1 MYIGELAAIGAAIVW
16 ACATWIYGQFGH
28 RFSAMQL
35 NIVKGV
41 VASGMMLLVMP
52 LIPMPEFEMSA
63 NHFWILAI
71 SGVIGIAIGDSAYF
85 AALKRIG
92 ANKTLLLESLAP
104 PLSGV
109 LALMFLG
116 AALTLQSWLGV
127 VITTLAVTFVVF
139 QPSQSVNGEA
149 DSKNKAQWSGIG
161 FGLVAS
167 VCQASGVVISHY
179 ALVAG
184 DIPPLLGALIRLT
197 IGVFV
202 VMLVIPFVESKPY
215 SSMKKDLWEMTK
227 FDKLW
232 LLGAIFVGTFLALWL
247 QQVALKNANPAIAQT
262 LIATSPVF
270 ILVIYVLKGEKI
282 SKQSVI
288 GTLAAL
294 GGISL
299 FFYQ

>member
-16 ACATWIYGQFGH
+16 AFATWIYGQFGH

-202 VMLVIPFVESKPY
+202 VMLIIPFVESKPY

>member
-41 VASGMMLLVMP
+41 VASGMMLLVMS
-52 LIPMPEFEMSA
+52 LIPMPEFELSA

-139 QPSQSVNGEA
+139 QPSKSASG
-149 DSKNKAQWSGIG
+149 DSSHKAQWSGIG
-161 FGLVAS
+161 YGLVAS

-184 DIPPLLGALIRLT
+184 DVPPLLGALIRLT
-197 IGVFV
+197 IGVFA
-202 VMLVIPFVESKPY
+202 VMLVIPFVEKKPY
-215 SSMKKDLWEMTK
+215 ASIKRDLWAMTK
-227 FDKLW
+227 LDKLW

-270 ILVIYVLKGEKI
+270 ILVIYALKGEKV

-288 GTLAAL
+288 GTLVAL

>member
-1 MYIGELAAIGAAIVW
+1 MYIGEIAAIGAAIVW

-35 NIVKGV
+35 NIIKGLI
-41 VASGMMLLVMP
+41 ASVMMLLVMP
-52 LIPMPEFEMSA
+52 LIPMPDFELSA

-71 SGVIGIAIGDSAYF
+71 SGIIGIAIGDSAYF

-139 QPSQSVNGEA
+139 QPSNSVSD
-149 DSKNKAQWSGIG
+149 DSTNQAQWSGIG
-161 FGLVAS
+161 YGLVAS

-197 IGVFV
+197 IGVFA
-202 VMLVIPFVESKPY
+202 VMIIVPFVENKPY
-215 SSMKKDLWEMTK
+215 SSIKRDLWEMAK
-227 FDKLW
+227 LDKLW
-232 LLGAIFVGTFLALWL
+232 LLSAIFVGTFLALWL
-247 QQVALKNANPAIAQT
+247 QQIALKNANPAIAQT

-270 ILVIYVLKGEKI
+270 ILVIYALKGEKV
-282 SKQSVI
+282 SKQSLI
-288 GTLAAL
+288 GTLAAV

>member
-1 MYIGELAAIGAAIVW
+1 MYIGEIAAIGAAIVW

-35 NIVKGV
+35 NIIKGL
-41 VASGMMLLVMP
+41 VASVMMLLVMP
-52 LIPMPEFEMSA
+52 LIPMPEFELSA

-71 SGVIGIAIGDSAYF
+71 SGIIGIAIGDSAYF

-139 QPSQSVNGEA
+139 QPSNSVSD
-149 DSKNKAQWSGIG
+149 DSTNQAQWSGIG
-161 FGLVAS
+161 YGLVAS

-197 IGVFV
+197 IGVFA
-202 VMLVIPFVESKPY
+202 VMMIIPFVENKPY
-215 SSMKKDLWEMTK
+215 SSIKRDLWEMTK
-227 FDKLW
+227 LDKLW
-232 LLGAIFVGTFLALWL
+232 LLSAIFVGTFLALWL
-247 QQVALKNANPAIAQT
+247 QQIALKNANPAIAQT

-270 ILVIYVLKGEKI
+270 ILVIYALKGEKV
-282 SKQSVI
+282 SKQSLI
-288 GTLAAL
+288 GTLAAV

>member
-1 MYIGELAAIGAAIVW
+1 MYIGEVAAIGAAIVW

-35 NIVKGV
+35 NIIKGF
-41 VASGMMLLVMP
+41 VASVMMLIVMP
-52 LIPMPEFEMSA
+52 LIPMPEFELSA

-71 SGVIGIAIGDSAYF
+71 SGIIGIAIGDSAYF

-109 LALMFLG
+109 LTLMFLG

-139 QPSQSVNGEA
+139 QPSNSVSE
-149 DSKNKAQWSGIG
+149 DSTNQAQWIGIG
-161 FGLVAS
+161 YGLVAS

-179 ALVAG
+179 ALVSG

-197 IGVFV
+197 IGVFA
-202 VMLVIPFVESKPY
+202 VMMIIPFVERKPY
-215 SSMKKDLWEMTK
+215 SSIKRDLWDMTK
-227 FDKLW
+227 LDKLW
-232 LLGAIFVGTFLALWL
+232 LLSAIFVGTFLALWL
-247 QQVALKNANPAIAQT
+247 QQIALKNANPAIAQT

-270 ILVIYVLKGEKI
+270 ILVIYALKGEKV
-282 SKQSVI
+282 SKQSLI
-288 GTLAAL
+288 GTLAAV

>member
-1 MYIGELAAIGAAIVW
+1 MYIGEIAAIGAAIVW

-35 NIVKGV
+35 NIVKGL
-41 VASGMMLLVMP
+41 VASVMMLLVMP
-52 LIPMPEFEMSA
+52 LIPMPDFELSA

-71 SGVIGIAIGDSAYF
+71 SGFIGIAIGDSAYF

-139 QPSQSVNGEA
+139 QPSNSVSD
-149 DSKNKAQWSGIG
+149 DSTNQTQWSGIG
-161 FGLVAS
+161 YGLVAS

-179 ALVAG
+179 ALVSG

-197 IGVFV
+197 IGVFA
-202 VMLVIPFVESKPY
+202 VMMIIPFVERKPY
-215 SSMKKDLWEMTK
+215 SSIKRDLWEMTK
-227 FDKLW
+227 LDKLW
-232 LLGAIFVGTFLALWL
+232 LLSAIFVGTFLALWL
-247 QQVALKNANPAIAQT
+247 QQIALKNANPAIAQT

-270 ILVIYVLKGEKI
+270 ILVIYALKGEKV
-282 SKQSVI
+282 SKQSLI
-288 GTLAAL
+288 GTLAAV

>member
-1 MYIGELAAIGAAIVW
+1 MYIGEIAAIGAAIVW

-35 NIVKGV
+35 NIIKGL
-41 VASGMMLLVMP
+41 VASVMMLLVMP
-52 LIPMPEFEMSA
+52 LIPMPEFELSA

-71 SGVIGIAIGDSAYF
+71 SGIIGIAIGDSAYF

-116 AALTLQSWLGV
+116 AALTLQNWLGV

-139 QPSQSVNGEA
+139 QPSNSVSG
-149 DSKNKAQWSGIG
+149 DSTNQAQWSGIG
-161 FGLVAS
+161 YGLVAS

-197 IGVFV
+197 IGVFA
-202 VMLVIPFVESKPY
+202 VMMIIPFVERKPY
-215 SSMKKDLWEMTK
+215 SSIKKDLWEMTK
-227 FDKLW
+227 LDKLW
-232 LLGAIFVGTFLALWL
+232 LLSAIFVGTFLALWL
-247 QQVALKNANPAIAQT
+247 QQIALKNANPAIAQT

-270 ILVIYVLKGEKI
+270 ILVIYALKGEKV
-282 SKQSVI
+282 SKQSLI
-288 GTLAAL
+288 GTLAAV

>member
-1 MYIGELAAIGAAIVW
+1 MYIGEIAAIGAAIVW

-35 NIVKGV
+35 NIIKGL
-41 VASGMMLLVMP
+41 VASVMMLLVMP
-52 LIPMPEFEMSA
+52 LIPMPEFELSA

-71 SGVIGIAIGDSAYF
+71 SGIIGIAIGDSAYF

-139 QPSQSVNGEA
+139 QPSKSANN
-149 DSKNKAQWSGIG
+149 DSTNQAQWSGIG
-161 FGLVAS
+161 YGLVAS

-197 IGVFV
+197 VGVFA
-202 VMLVIPFVESKPY
+202 VMMIIPFVENKPY
-215 SSMKKDLWEMTK
+215 SSIKRDLWEMTK
-227 FDKLW
+227 LDKLW
-232 LLGAIFVGTFLALWL
+232 LLSAIFVGTFLALWL
-247 QQVALKNANPAIAQT
+247 QQIALKNANPAIAQT

-270 ILVIYVLKGEKI
+270 ILVIYALKGEKV
-282 SKQSVI
+282 SKQSII
-288 GTLAAL
+288 GTLAAV

>member
-1 MYIGELAAIGAAIVW
+1 MYIGEIAAIGAAIVW
-16 ACATWIYGQFGH
+16 GCATWIYGQFGH

-35 NIVKGV
+35 NIIKGLI
-41 VASGMMLLVMP
+41 ASVMMLLVMP
-52 LIPMPEFEMSA
+52 LIPMPEFELSA

-71 SGVIGIAIGDSAYF
+71 SGIIGIAIGDSAYF

-139 QPSQSVNGEA
+139 QPSNSVSG
-149 DSKNKAQWSGIG
+149 DSTNQAQWSGIAY
-161 FGLVAS
+161 GLVAS

-197 IGVFV
+197 IGVFA
-202 VMLVIPFVESKPY
+202 VMMIIPFVENKPY
-215 SSMKKDLWEMTK
+215 SSIKRDLWEMTK
-227 FDKLW
+227 LDKLW
-232 LLGAIFVGTFLALWL
+232 LLSAIFVGTFLALWL
-247 QQVALKNANPAIAQT
+247 QQIALKNANPAIAQT

-270 ILVIYVLKGEKI
+270 ILVIYALKGEKV
-282 SKQSVI
+282 SKQSLI
-288 GTLAAL
+288 GTLAAV

>member
-1 MYIGELAAIGAAIVW
+1 MYIGEIAAIGAAIVW

-35 NIVKGV
+35 NIVKGL
-41 VASGMMLLVMP
+41 VASVMMLLVMP
-52 LIPMPEFEMSA
+52 LIPMPDFEMSA

-71 SGVIGIAIGDSAYF
+71 SGFIGIAIGDSAYF

-139 QPSQSVNGEA
+139 QPSNSVSD
-149 DSKNKAQWSGIG
+149 DSTNQTQWSGIG
-161 FGLVAS
+161 YGLVAS

-179 ALVAG
+179 ALVSG

-197 IGVFV
+197 IGVFA
-202 VMLVIPFVESKPY
+202 VMMIIPFVERKPY
-215 SSMKKDLWEMTK
+215 SSIKRDLWDMTK
-227 FDKLW
+227 LDKLW
-232 LLGAIFVGTFLALWL
+232 LLSAIFVGTFLALWL
-247 QQVALKNANPAIAQT
+247 QQIALKNANPAIAQT

-270 ILVIYVLKGEKI
+270 ILVIYALKGEKV
-282 SKQSVI
+282 SKQSLM
-288 GTLAAL
+288 GTLAAV

>member
-1 MYIGELAAIGAAIVW
+1 MYIGEIAAIGAAIVW

-28 RFSAMQL
+28 CFSAIQL
-35 NIVKGV
+35 NIIKGL
-41 VASGMMLLVMP
+41 VASIMMLLVMP
-52 LIPMPEFEMSA
+52 LIPMPEFELSA
-63 NHFWILAI
+63 NHFWVLAI
-71 SGVIGIAIGDSAYF
+71 SGIIGIAIGDSAYF
-85 AALKRIG
+85 SALKRIG

-139 QPSQSVNGEA
+139 QPSNSVSD
-149 DSKNKAQWSGIG
+149 DSTNQAQWGGIG
-161 FGLVAS
+161 YGLVAS

-197 IGVFV
+197 IGVFA
-202 VMLVIPFVESKPY
+202 VMMIIPFVERKPY
-215 SSMKKDLWEMTK
+215 SSIKRDLWEMTK
-227 FDKLW
+227 LDKLW
-232 LLGAIFVGTFLALWL
+232 LLSAIFVGTFLALWL
-247 QQVALKNANPAIAQT
+247 QQIALKNANPAIAQT

-270 ILVIYVLKGEKI
+270 ILVIYALKGEKA
-282 SKQSVI
+282 SKQSLI
-288 GTLAAL
+288 GTLAAV
-294 GGISL
+294 GGITL

>member
-1 MYIGELAAIGAAIVW
+1 MYIGEIAAIGAAIVW

-35 NIVKGV
+35 NIIKGL
-41 VASGMMLLVMP
+41 VASVMMLLVMP
-52 LIPMPEFEMSA
+52 LIQMPEFELSA

-71 SGVIGIAIGDSAYF
+71 SGIIGIAIGDSAYF

-139 QPSQSVNGEA
+139 QPSNSVSD
-149 DSKNKAQWSGIG
+149 DSTNQAQWSGIG
-161 FGLVAS
+161 YGLVAS

-184 DIPPLLGALIRLT
+184 DIPPLLGALIRLA
-197 IGVFV
+197 IGVFA
-202 VMLVIPFVESKPY
+202 VMMIIPFVENKPY
-215 SSMKKDLWEMTK
+215 SSIKRDLWEMTK
-227 FDKLW
+227 LDKLW
-232 LLGAIFVGTFLALWL
+232 LLSAIFVGTFLALWL
-247 QQVALKNANPAIAQT
+247 QQIALKNANPAIAQT

-270 ILVIYVLKGEKI
+270 ILVIYALKGEKV
-282 SKQSVI
+282 SKQSLI
-288 GTLAAL
+288 GTLAAV

>member
-1 MYIGELAAIGAAIVW
+1 MYIGEIAAIGAAIVW

-35 NIVKGV
+35 NIIKGL
-41 VASGMMLLVMP
+41 VASVMMLLVMP
-52 LIPMPEFEMSA
+52 LIPMPEFELSA

-71 SGVIGIAIGDSAYF
+71 SGIIGIAIGDSAYF

-139 QPSQSVNGEA
+139 QPSKSANN
-149 DSKNKAQWSGIG
+149 DSTNQAQWSGIG
-161 FGLVAS
+161 YGLVAS

-197 IGVFV
+197 VGVFA
-202 VMLVIPFVESKPY
+202 VMIIIPFVENKPY
-215 SSMKKDLWEMTK
+215 SSIKRDLWEMTK
-227 FDKLW
+227 LDKLW
-232 LLGAIFVGTFLALWL
+232 LLSAIFVGTFLALWL
-247 QQVALKNANPAIAQT
+247 QQIALKNANPAIAQT

-270 ILVIYVLKGEKI
+270 ILVIYALKGEKV
-282 SKQSVI
+282 SKQSII
-288 GTLAAL
+288 GTLAAV

>member
-1 MYIGELAAIGAAIVW
+1 MYIGEIAAIGAAIVW

-35 NIVKGV
+35 NIIKGL
-41 VASGMMLLVMP
+41 VASVMMLLVMP
-52 LIPMPEFEMSA
+52 LIPMPEFELSA

-71 SGVIGIAIGDSAYF
+71 SGIIGIAIGDSAYF

-139 QPSQSVNGEA
+139 QPSNSANN
-149 DSKNKAQWSGIG
+149 DSTNQAQWSGIG
-161 FGLVAS
+161 YGLVAS

-197 IGVFV
+197 IGVFA
-202 VMLVIPFVESKPY
+202 VMMIIPFVENKPY
-215 SSMKKDLWEMTK
+215 SSIKRDLWEMTK
-227 FDKLW
+227 LDKLW
-232 LLGAIFVGTFLALWL
+232 LLSAIFVGTFLALWL
-247 QQVALKNANPAIAQT
+247 QQIALKNANPAIAQT

-270 ILVIYVLKGEKI
+270 ILVIYALKGEKV
-282 SKQSVI
+282 SKQSLI
-288 GTLAAL
+288 GTLAAV

>member
-1 MYIGELAAIGAAIVW
+1 MYIGEIAAIGAAIVW

-35 NIVKGV
+35 NIVKGL
-41 VASGMMLLVMP
+41 VASVMMLLVMP
-52 LIPMPEFEMSA
+52 LIPIPEFELSA

-71 SGVIGIAIGDSAYF
+71 SGFIGIAIGDSAYF

-139 QPSQSVNGEA
+139 QPSNSVSD
-149 DSKNKAQWSGIG
+149 DSTNQTQWSGIG
-161 FGLVAS
+161 YGLVAS

-179 ALVAG
+179 ALVSG

-197 IGVFV
+197 IGVFA
-202 VMLVIPFVESKPY
+202 VMMIIPFVERKPY
-215 SSMKKDLWEMTK
+215 SSIKRDLWDMTK
-227 FDKLW
+227 LDKLW
-232 LLGAIFVGTFLALWL
+232 LLSAIFVGTFIALWL
-247 QQVALKNANPAIAQT
+247 QQIALKNANPAIAQT

-270 ILVIYVLKGEKI
+270 ILVIYALKGEKV
-282 SKQSVI
+282 SKQSLM
-288 GTLAAL
+288 GTLAAV